1 MERRRVLV
9 IDDNQDAANALAAV
23 LELNGYGAYVEFDGA
38 AAFAAA
44 AERRPDA
51 VLLDLGLPG
60 LSGYDVCR
68 RLRTELWG
76 RETLI
81 IALTG
86 WGREE
91 DRANAREAGFN
102 YFILKPVEFE
112 TLDTLLRGS
121 DRRSSVCAPRP
132 A

>member
-38 AAFAAA
+38 AALAAA

-91 DRANAREAGFN
+91 DRANAREAGFD

-121 DRRSSVCAPRP
+121 DRRDSVCTPRP